1 LKAFEFARVSALKIA
16 SSGRIRRNSL
26 LISLL
31 AGNSGMETGSIRP
44 VTPFMIMQD
53 ASCSCSIL
61 LDRLLFL
68 GARADLVRVQAAG
81 KIRGGERARRYRAI
95 TDRKPH
101 LATGLVVKIR
111 VRSQERLGF
120 DGRCIGEA
128 IDIMVAISLSV
139 GEAVE
144 GDQRSVLLDA
154 NPRLAR

>member
-1 LKAFEFARVSALKIA
+1 DLDFDGSINPSRSNCSDHSAGASRKAATWRGGHALSRHSAREAVCPL
-16 SSGRIRRNSL
+16 SG
-26 LISLL
+26 
-31 AGNSGMETGSIRP
+31 AIRP
-44 VTPFMIMQD
+44 VTPFMIIED
-53 ASCSCSIL
+53 ASCSRSIL

-81 KIRGGERARRYRAI
+81 KIQGGERARRYRAI

-111 VRSQERLGF
+111 VRGQERLGF

-144 GDQRSVLLDA
+144 G
-154 NPRLAR
+154 